1 MELFIDT
8 HAHLD
13 YDLFDEDRE
22 IVIQRAI
29 KNGVGAIITI
39 GVDLESSQK
48 AIDIAEK
55 YAMVFAAVGIHP
67 TECANVPDSEFDRI
81 EELARHE
88 KVVAIGEV
96 GLDYYHMRAPKD
108 VQKNAFLYQAHLA
121 QKLGL
126 PLIIHNRDSH
136 DDMYELIT
144 TKNISEIGGVM
155 HSFSGSIEF
164 LEKILLTDL
173 YISFTGNVTFKN
185 SKLDT
190 LVERVPLERLLLE
203 TDSPFLTPVPLRG
216 KRNEPA
222 FIIYTAQKIAE
233 IKQISVEDLG
243 KITTENAKRLFKKLD
258 I

>member
-13 YDLFDEDRE
+13 FDLFDEDRE

-29 KNGVGAIITI
+29 KNGLAAIITI
-39 GVDLESSQK
+39 GTDLESSK
-48 AIDIAEK
+48 RSVEIAEK

-67 TECANVPDSEFDRI
+67 TECADVPDRDFEMI
-81 EELARHE
+81 EELAQHE

-121 QKLGL
+121 EKLGL

-136 DDMYELIT
+136 DDMYALIKE
-144 TKNISEIGGVM
+144 KNISDIGGVM
-155 HSFSGSIEF
+155 HSFSGDQEF
-164 LEKILLTDL
+164 LQKILATDL

-185 SKLDT
+185 SKLDE
-190 LVERVPLERLLLE
+190 LVAQVPLERLLLE

-216 KRNEPA
+216 KRNEPG
-222 FIIYTAQKIAE
+222 FLIYTAQKIAE
-233 IKQISVEDLG
+233 IKQVSVEELG
-243 KITTENAKRLFKKLD
+243 KVTTENALRLFTKLR

>member
-13 YDLFDEDRE
+13 FDLYDKDRE
-22 IVIQRAI
+22 IVIQHAI
-29 KNGVGAIITI
+29 KNGVAAIITI
-39 GVDLESSQK
+39 GVDLETSKK
-48 AIDIAEK
+48 AIEIAEK

-67 TECANVPDSEFDRI
+67 TECENVPDRDFDMI

-96 GLDYYHMRAPKD
+96 GLDYYHMRAPKE
-108 VQKNAFLYQAHLA
+108 VQKNAFVYQAHLA
-121 QKLGL
+121 GKLDL

-136 DDMYELIT
+136 EDMYELIK
-144 TKNISEIGGVM
+144 TKNIADKGGVM
-155 HSFSGSIEF
+155 HSFSGDLAF
-164 LEKILLTDL
+164 LQKILLTDL

-185 SKLDT
+185 SKLT
-190 LVERVPLERLLLE
+190 PLVEQVPLERLLLE

-216 KRNEPA
+216 KRNEPG
-222 FIIYTAQKIAE
+222 FVIYTAQKIAE
-233 IKQISVEDLG
+233 IKKISMEELG
-243 KITTENAKRLFKKLD
+243 KITTENALRLFKKLD

>member
-13 YDLFDEDRE
+13 FDLFDEDRE

-29 KNGVGAIITI
+29 KNGLAAIITI
-39 GVDLESSQK
+39 GTDLESSK
-48 AIDIAEK
+48 RSVEIAEK

-67 TECANVPDSEFDRI
+67 TECADVPDRDFEMI
-81 EELARHE
+81 EELAQHE

-121 QKLGL
+121 EKLGL

-136 DDMYELIT
+136 DDMYALIKE
-144 TKNISEIGGVM
+144 KNISDIGGVM
-155 HSFSGSIEF
+155 HSFSGDQEF
-164 LEKILLTDL
+164 LQKILATDL

-185 SKLDT
+185 SKLDE
-190 LVERVPLERLLLE
+190 LVAQVPLERLLLE

-216 KRNEPA
+216 KRNEPG
-222 FIIYTAQKIAE
+222 FLIYTAQKIAE
-233 IKQISVEDLG
+233 IKQVSVEELG
-243 KITTENAKRLFKKLD
+243 KVTTENALRLFTKLK

>member
-1 MELFIDT
+1 MELYIDT

-13 YDLFDEDRE
+13 YELFNEDRE

-29 KNGVGAIITI
+29 KNGVAAIITI
-39 GVDLESSQK
+39 GVDLESSLK
-48 AIDIAEK
+48 AVEIADK
-55 YAMVFAAVGIHP
+55 YATVFAAVGIHP
-67 TECANVPDSEFDRI
+67 TECADVPDSEFDRI
-81 EELARHE
+81 EELAQHE
-88 KVVAIGEV
+88 KVVAIGEI

-108 VQKNAFLYQAHLA
+108 VQQNAFLYQVHLA
-121 QKLGL
+121 QKLNL
-126 PLIIHNRDSH
+126 PLIIHNRDAH
-136 DDMYELIT
+136 EDMYKLIRS
-144 TKNISEIGGVM
+144 KNISEVGGVM
-155 HSFSGSIEF
+155 HSFSGSVEF

-185 SKLDT
+185 SALGE
-190 LVERVPLERLLLE
+190 LVKRVPLERLLLE

-233 IKQISVEDLG
+233 LKQIPVEELG
-243 KITTENAKRLFKKLD
+243 KITSENTKRLFKKLD

>member
-1 MELFIDT
+1 MELYIDT

-29 KNGVGAIITI
+29 KNGVAAIITI

-48 AIDIAEK
+48 AVDLAEK
-55 YAMVFAAVGIHP
+55 YATVFAAVGIHP
-67 TECANVPDSEFDRI
+67 TECADVPDSTFDRI
-81 EELARHE
+81 EELGQHE

-108 VQKNAFLYQAHLA
+108 VQKNAFIYQAHLA

-136 DDMYELIT
+136 EDMYALIQE
-144 TKNISEIGGVM
+144 KNISEIGGVM
-155 HSFSGSIEF
+155 HSFSGSLDF
-164 LEKILLTDL
+164 LEKVLLTDL

-185 SKLDT
+185 SILPP
-190 LVERVPLERLLLE
+190 LVEHVPLERLLLE

-222 FIIYTAQKIAE
+222 FIIYTAQRIAE
-233 IKQISVEDLG
+233 IKQLPVEELG

>member
-13 YDLFDEDRE
+13 FDLFDEDRE

-29 KNGVGAIITI
+29 KNGLAAIITI
-39 GVDLESSQK
+39 GTDLESSK
-48 AIDIAEK
+48 KSVEIAEK

-67 TECANVPDSEFDRI
+67 TECADVPDRDFEMI
-81 EELARHE
+81 EELAQHE

-96 GLDYYHMRAPKD
+96 GLDYYHMRAPKE

-121 QKLGL
+121 EKLGL

-136 DDMYELIT
+136 DDMYALIKE
-144 TKNISEIGGVM
+144 KNISEIGGVM
-155 HSFSGSIEF
+155 HSFSGDEDF
-164 LEKILLTDL
+164 LQKILATDL

-185 SKLDT
+185 SKLGE
-190 LVERVPLERLLLE
+190 LVAQVPLERLLLE

-216 KRNEPA
+216 KRNEPG

-233 IKQISVEDLG
+233 IKQVSVEELG
-243 KITTENAKRLFKKLD
+243 KVTTENALRLFTKLK